1 MQRLTTLKRRLV
13 EGVRIGRWSVGRH
26 PPIDSLAYHLRNVI
40 LRFGITTVIDV
51 GAHHGE
57 YGTLLRR
64 DVRFSGVVH
73 SFEPSSA
80 AYAELAK
87 CTGGDS
93 GWHTWNVALG
103 TEAGEQLLHQFD
115 ASELNSLREPTAAS
129 LDHHPG
135 MRAAGAETVAV
146 CRLDDFTDINL
157 EPSERIL
164 LKVDVQGADLDVL
177 RGAHG
182 IMPTVWA
189 VQVEAPMRGLYRGQP
204 SFEEVLRFLR
214 SAGFTPSGVFPVG
227 RARDLGLVDVDVV
240 AVRL

>member
-13 EGVRIGRWSVGRH
+13 EGVRIGRWTVGRY

-40 LRFGITTVIDV
+40 LRITTVVDV

-57 YGTLLRR
+57 YATVLRR

-87 CTGGDS
+87 HAADDAA
-93 GWHTWNVALG
+93 WHTWNVALA
-103 TEAGEQLLHQFD
+103 TEAGEQLLHRFD
-115 ASELNSLREPTAAS
+115 ASQLNSLREPTAAS

-135 MRAAGAETVAV
+135 MRPAGAETVAV
-146 CRLDDFTDINL
+146 CRLDGFTDIGL
-157 EPSERIL
+157 ERSERIL
-164 LKVDVQGADLDVL
+164 LKVDAQGADLDVL
-177 RGAHG
+177 RGARG
-182 IMPTVWA
+182 IMPMIWA
-189 VQVEAPMRGLYRGQP
+189 VQIEAPMRGLYRGQP
-204 SFEEVLRFLR
+204 SFEEVLGFLR
-214 SAGFTPSGVFPVG
+214 STGFTPSGVFPVG

-240 AVRL
+240 AVRP

>member
-1 MQRLTTLKRRLV
+1 V
-13 EGVRIGRWSVGRH
+13 VGRY
-26 PPIDSLAYHLRNVI
+26 PPIDSLAYHLRNLI
-40 LRFGITTVIDV
+40 FRLELTTVIDV

-57 YGTLLRR
+57 YGRMLRR
-64 DVRFSGVVH
+64 DVRFSGVIY
-73 SFEPSSA
+73 SFEPASA
-80 AYAELAK
+80 AYAELAALSRN
-87 CTGGDS
+87 DPA
-93 GWHTWNVALG
+93 WHAWNVGLG

-129 LDHHPG
+129 LDNHPG

-146 CRLDDFTDINL
+146 SRLDDFTDINV

-164 LKVDVQGADLDVL
+164 LKVDAQGADLDVL

-182 IMPTVWA
+182 IMPMVLA

-204 SFEEVLRFLR
+204 SFEEVLGFLR
-214 SAGFTPSGVFPVG
+214 SAGFTPTGVFPVG

-240 AVRL
+240 AVRP